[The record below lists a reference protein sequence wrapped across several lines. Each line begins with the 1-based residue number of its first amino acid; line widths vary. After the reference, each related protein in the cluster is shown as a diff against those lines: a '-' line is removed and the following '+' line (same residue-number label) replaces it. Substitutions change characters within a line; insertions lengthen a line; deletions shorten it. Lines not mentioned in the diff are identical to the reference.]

1 MYYPITTK
9 VLRYFGNIFGKL
21 VVSIQIRL
29 SLQKMR
35 QLFLLLLIIF
45 PALFFAQ
52 ESNSSSGTASYY
64 AKKFEG
70 RKTASGQKYSNKKL
84 TAAHKTLPFGTKV
97 KVTNLKNK
105 KKVVVTINDRLPK
118 NSKRII
124 DLSQRAAKELD
135 FIREGKT
142 KVEIEIIP

>member
-21 VVSIQIRL
+21 RVSTQIRL

-45 PALFFAQ
+45 PVLFFGQ

-70 RKTASGQKYSNKKL
+70 RKTASGQKFSNKKL

-97 KVTNLKNK
+97 KVTNIKNNK
-105 KKVVVTINDRLPK
+105 TVVVTINDRLPK

>member
-1 MYYPITTK
+1 
-9 VLRYFGNIFGKL
+9 
-21 VVSIQIRL
+21 
-29 SLQKMR
+29 MR
-35 QLFLLLLIIF
+35 QLFLLLLILF

-52 ESNSSSGTASYY
+52 ESNSFIGTSSYY

-70 RKTASGQKYSNKKL
+70 RKTASGQKFSNKKL

-97 KVTNLKNK
+97 KVTNIKNNK
-105 KKVVVTINDRLPK
+105 TVIVTINDRLPK
-118 NSKRII
+118 NSKRMI
-124 DLSQRAAKELD
+124 DLSQQAAKELD